1 MAAKL
6 HYRDAGVWRTA
17 AALHYRD
24 AGTWRKLKAAWYRDG
39 GTWRQIFSGEG
50 PVAAWGGSTVSYVRS
65 GATATAGVIFNTD
78 GSLTDYGT
86 ASAVSNLPGGSK
98 WYSTITGG
106 IGSSY
111 WVRANGGAWV
121 SLATAQS
128 FGVSRATV
136 GFTSTAFTFDIA
148 ATSGG
153 TVLASGVATC
163 TAERI

>member
-1 MAAKL
+1 M
-6 HYRDAGVWRTA
+6 
-17 AALHYRD
+17 AALHYKDAGTWRKARELHYKDAGTWRKLKEAWYRD
-24 AGTWRKLKAAWYRDG
+24 AGTWRKVYSGDG
-39 GTWRQIFSGEG
+39 PLFSG
-50 PVAAWGGSTVSYVRS
+50 GGTVSYVRS
-65 GATATAGVIFNTD
+65 GGTATAGVVFETD

-86 ASAVSNLPGGSK
+86 ASALSNIAAGSQ
-98 WYSTITGG
+98 WYSTITAG

-136 GFTSTAFTFDIA
+136 GFKSTAFTFDIA

-153 TVLASGVATC
+153 AVLASGTVTC
-163 TAERI
+163 EAERI

>member
-6 HYRDAGVWRTA
+6 HYRDGGVWRTA
-17 AALHYRD
+17 QALHYRD

-78 GSLTDYGT
+78 GTLTDYGT
-86 ASAVSNLPGGSK
+86 ASAVSNLPGGSL
-98 WYSTITGG
+98 WFSLITTG

-111 WVRANGGAWV
+111 WVRANGGSWV

-136 GFTSTAFTFDIA
+136 GTTSTAFTFDLA

-153 TVLASGVATC
+153 TVLASGVVTC

>member
-6 HYRDAGVWRTA
+6 NYRDGGVWRTA
-17 AALHYRD
+17 TALHYRD

-39 GTWRQIFSGEG
+39 GTWRQVFSADG
-50 PVAAWGGSTVSYVRS
+50 PVAAWGGSVVYYVRS
-65 GATATAGVIFNTD
+65 GGTATAGVVFNTD

-86 ASAVSNLPGGSK
+86 ASAIFNIPAGSK

-128 FGVSRATV
+128 FGVSRAT
-136 GFTSTAFTFDIA
+136 GGDTSTTFTFDIA

-153 TVLASGVATC
+153 AVLASGTVHC
-163 TAERI
+163 EAERI